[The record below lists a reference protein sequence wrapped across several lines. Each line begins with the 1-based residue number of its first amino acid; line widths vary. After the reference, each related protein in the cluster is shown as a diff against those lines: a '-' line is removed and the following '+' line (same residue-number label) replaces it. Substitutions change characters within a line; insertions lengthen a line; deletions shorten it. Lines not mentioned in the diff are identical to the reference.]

1 MAIIEMSLYEALS
14 KKKIYE
20 DKVRKLERYR
30 LVDIKK
36 KHDEVNTS
44 GVKIEDIKTQI
55 DAGYQSSV
63 AILNNYITLKAAI
76 NEANAVTKVEIAGKE
91 YTIANAIARQRGLDQ
106 EEALYS
112 RMIANINSINSEV
125 ERTNSK
131 YLSPEAISKY
141 VSSVLGDSK
150 KSDELIR
157 QVTEDYKKE
166 HEVEI
171 YDPLNTEELATKKL
185 EEIAQFR
192 EEIHYKLTQVNC
204 TTTITVGLED

>member
-1 MAIIEMSLYEALS
+1 MTLYEALS

-20 DKVRKLERYR
+20 DKVRKLERFR

-36 KHDEVNTS
+36 KYDDVNNA
-44 GVKIEDIKTQI
+44 GKDINDI
-55 DAGYQSSV
+55 REIIVAGYQSTV

-76 NEANAVTKVEIAGKE
+76 NEANAITKVEIAGKE

-106 EEALYS
+106 EEAMYS
-112 RMIANINSINSEV
+112 RMLSNINAINTEV
-125 ERTNSK
+125 ENINSK
-131 YLSPEAISKY
+131 YLSPDAISRY
-141 VSSVLGDSK
+141 ISSVLGDSK

-166 HEVEI
+166 HEVED

-204 TTTITVGLED
+204 TTEITVELED

>member
-1 MAIIEMSLYEALS
+1 MATVTMTLYEALS

-20 DKVRKLERYR
+20 DKVRKLERCR

-36 KHDEVNTS
+36 KYDDVNNAGKDINDIREVI
-44 GVKIEDIKTQI
+44 V
-55 DAGYQSSV
+55 AGYQSTV

-76 NEANAVTKVEIAGKE
+76 NEANAITKVEIAGKE

-106 EEALYS
+106 EEAMYS
-112 RMIANINSINSEV
+112 RMIANINAINSEV
-125 ERTNSK
+125 ENINSR
-131 YLSPEAISKY
+131 YLSPDAISRY
-141 VSSVLGDSK
+141 ISSVLGDSK

-166 HEVEI
+166 HEVEV

-204 TTTITVGLED
+204 TTEITVELED